1 LVGFARLRS
10 QLLDQIRVHEGAALT
25 LTRRALAA
33 GFCTLP
39 MVTRA
44 AGKPVRLGLQ
54 KAGSLVL
61 LHQQGV
67 PGLDVEWVEFNSGP
81 AIMEAINAGAV
92 DFAGCGDTPPIFAQA
107 AGVEMLY
114 VGAQP
119 NRGANIGIV
128 VHADG
133 PIHTVGDLRG
143 KRLAFTKGS
152 TVQNLVVR
160 CLAAAGLKLS
170 DTQVAFLSVADAASA
185 FRSGSVDAFAA
196 WDPYF
201 GIAEAEPNV
210 RVLTTG
216 EGVAPTNFFFV
227 ASKRF
232 ALGQPDSL
240 MTLLDAINVA
250 AGWAK
255 SHPEQVAQTMAAVT
269 NVPIGPQRVVA
280 ARTLFAVQAMDPAI
294 IAQQQTIADSFR
306 DLHIIPVHVDV
317 AAAVWMPP
325 RSIIPV

>member
-1 LVGFARLRS
+1 MM
-10 QLLDQIRVHEGAALT
+10 
-25 LTRRALAA
+25 LTRRVFGTGLAA
-33 GFCTLP
+33 FP
-39 MVTRA
+39 VAARA
-44 AGKPVRLGLQ
+44 AGRPVRLGLQ

-61 LHQQGV
+61 LRQQGV
-67 PGLDVEWVEFNSGP
+67 PGLEVEWVEFNSGP

-119 NRGANIGIV
+119 NKGANIGIV
-128 VHADG
+128 VKADG
-133 PIHTVGDLRG
+133 PIRNVADLRG

-160 CLAAAGLKLS
+160 ALAAAGLTLA
-170 DTQVAFLSVADAASA
+170 DVQIAFLPVADAASA
-185 FRSGSVDAFAA
+185 FRGGSVDAFAA

-201 GIAEAEPNV
+201 GIAESEPGV

-232 ALGQPDSL
+232 ALGQADTV
-240 MTLLDAINVA
+240 MILLDAINVA
-250 AGWAK
+250 AAWAK

-269 NVPIGPQRVVA
+269 NVPIGPQRLVA
-280 ARTLFAVQAMDPAI
+280 ARTLFAVQAMDGAI
-294 IAQQQTIADSFR
+294 IAQQQAIADGLQTLR
-306 DLHIIPVHVDV
+306 IIPAHVDV
-317 AAAVWMPP
+317 AAAVWTPP
-325 RSIIPV
+325 RPIIPA

>member
-1 LVGFARLRS
+1 M
-10 QLLDQIRVHEGAALT
+10 
-25 LTRRALAA
+25 LTRRALGAGLAA
-33 GFCTLP
+33 LP
-39 MVTRA
+39 MVARA
-44 AGKPVRLGLQ
+44 AAKPVRLGLQ

-61 LHQQGV
+61 LRQQGI
-67 PGLDVEWVEFNSGP
+67 PGLAVDWVEFNSGP

-107 AGVEMLY
+107 AGVDMLY

-119 NRGANIGIV
+119 NKGANIGIV
-128 VHADG
+128 VRADG
-133 PIHTVGDLRG
+133 PIHGVSDLRG

-160 CLAAAGLKLS
+160 YLATAGLKLS
-170 DTQVAFLSVADAASA
+170 DMQVAFLSVADAASA

-201 GIAEAEPNV
+201 GIVEAEPNV

-227 ASKRF
+227 ASTRF
-232 ALGQPDSL
+232 AAGQPETL
-240 MTLLDAINVA
+240 MTLLNAINVA

-306 DLHIIPVHVDV
+306 DLRIIPTQVDV
-317 AAAVWMPP
+317 AAAIWTPP
-325 RSIIPV
+325 RPIIPV